1 MCSCGTYS
9 AAISLSCLKNFY
21 CQANPQVKVTPGP
34 KAEWLQI
41 ILLRPPRYCRA
52 FEGFHGILWEKWVA
66 HKAASSAWKG
76 ARVEFALSAAT
87 RSFDSGS
94 EGKISLACLPS
105 LTFRWS
111 SLLPTHSGPQILRL
125 LPSRV
130 TQQHSSLSLASHD
143 HTGQLRTGFPPGSQ
157 PIMDRNVNFDP
168 VMQQW
173 MQRADPED
181 QWMGLF
187 DFAAAD
193 GQG

>member
-41 ILLRPPRYCRA
+41 IVLRPPRYCRA

-143 HTGQLRTGFPPGSQ
+143 HTGQLRTGFPAWITANHGSQ
-157 PIMDRNVNFDP
+157 RQLRPSYAAVDAESGPGGPMDGPFRL
-168 VMQQW
+168 
-173 MQRADPED
+173 RRS
-181 QWMGLF
+181 
-187 DFAAAD
+187 
-193 GQG
+193 